1 MLTKNVKQMKISLQ
15 LKLFTLQ
22 RKISPFL
29 ILYVVAG
36 SNQGDIKKYFSILEM
51 VDSWSHL

>member
-51 VDSWSHL
+51 VDS